1 MGMGM
6 GMGGAAAA
14 MGRGMAMGGMAPV
27 HPFLQAQRGA
37 LLPPPKATLYVEG
50 VPMDAT
56 EREVYHLFRPFP
68 GLTSLRL
75 RSAGS
80 SARMVGATACLLAW
94 MDGCTPRASAGSRP
108 SPRMSVANA
117 SPNSSCNWSMCACM
131 CVSLG
136 QLCFVEFSQQDQ
148 AQMAMA
154 TLDGYLFD
162 QADGPSGARLK
173 VAFARDQGGGSDG
186 GGGGGAGGGGGR
198 GSSGEGRGGGS
209 DGRSPRERDGGRDE
223 RGGGGGGRRRSRSP
237 PPRR

>member
-94 MDGCTPRASAGSRP
+94 MDARP
-108 SPRMSVANA
+108 EHLPAPAPLPACLWLMPALTLAAIGRCVRVCVCVWV
-117 SPNSSCNWSMCACM
+117 SCALLS
-131 CVSLG
+131 
-136 QLCFVEFSQQDQ
+136 F
-148 AQMAMA
+148 
-154 TLDGYLFD
+154 
-162 QADGPSGARLK
+162 
-173 VAFARDQGGGSDG
+173 
-186 GGGGGAGGGGGR
+186 
-198 GSSGEGRGGGS
+198 
-209 DGRSPRERDGGRDE
+209 
-223 RGGGGGGRRRSRSP
+223 RSRTRHKWRWLRSTDTSST
-237 PPRR
+237 RRTARPVPD